1 MSGIKAFI
9 VLPVAPFH
17 LTVMSGSTGLYEPVA
32 DTIAFKLLFKES
44 KRLLILKE
52 ALGKFRAIVGL
63 NALYLK
69 GSGLKE
75 HIKETC

>member
-1 MSGIKAFI
+1 MGGIKALI
-9 VLPVAPFH
+9 VLPVTSFYI
-17 LTVMSGSTGLYEPVA
+17 TVMSGSTGLYELVA

-44 KRLLILKE
+44 KILFILKE
-52 ALGKFRAIVGL
+52 ALGEFSAVVGL